1 VKLYIVRHGEAG
13 PGLNDGSRPLT
24 EHGHEQARLA
34 GALLAQESPEFIL
47 HSPKL
52 RTRQTAA
59 EIAACCEGIELAADD
74 RLLPP
79 SSGREVADMV
89 EEAGASSG
97 VIVSHMPL
105 VAELVGW
112 FCRGDAR
119 DHRLPGFPPAG
130 IVALDMDFAGAGTA
144 VIEWCAF
151 PPDYRKASAR

>member
-1 VKLYIVRHGEAG
+1 VKLYVVRHGEAG
-13 PGLNDGSRPLT
+13 PGLNDGSRSLT
-24 EHGHEQARLA
+24 ENGHEQARLA
-34 GALLAQESPEFIL
+34 GALLAQELPEIII

-59 EIAACCEGIELAADD
+59 EIAACCAGAELAEDD

-89 EEAGASSG
+89 ETGGGRSV

-119 DHRLPGFPPAG
+119 DHRLHGFPPAG
-130 IVALDMDFAGAGTA
+130 IVALEMDFAGAGA
-144 VIEWCAF
+144 AAIEWCAF
-151 PPDYRKASAR
+151 PPDYRKAPAR